1 MLKDTGFQDTTLF
14 SLFDKKGFLSKIHS
28 RNKQLKMEDFPLPVR
43 PTIAM
48 CDLDGTENE
57 IELRAGGISGAYW
70 VRDLT
75 SVDAND
81 NIYELFLKLS
91 EKHSSR
97 QYWNGF
103 QMSLSE
109 IKNINIRWERKWIAK
124 MNTVV
129 SRDNKY

>member
-81 NIYELFLKLS
+81 NIYECF
-91 EKHSSR
+91 
-97 QYWNGF
+97 WNWV
-103 QMSLSE
+103 
-109 IKNINIRWERKWIAK
+109 KNIHQDNIEMDFKCLLVK
-124 MNTVV
+124 
-129 SRDNKY
+129 